1 MNVLDLL
8 DELEDI
14 VNTAS
19 GVPMTKK
26 IMVDSNEILGII
38 EDIRKSLPED
48 VRQARWLKGE
58 QTRILDE
65 AKAEYK
71 KLIFEAKKQADFL
84 VDNND
89 ITMKAK
95 KHADAINEAAEDYA
109 RTLKMKTYDYLDRM
123 LYDMQG
129 KMEELNTRYF
139 GDMFNNLENSF
150 NAISDVLDRN
160 RAELKEMAQRT
171 QNGEEWMY
179 EDRSGRSD
187 YSED

>member
-26 IMVDSNEILGII
+26 IMVDSNEILSIVA
-38 EDIRKSLPED
+38 DIRKSLPED

-58 QTRILDE
+58 QTRILEE

-71 KLIFEAKKQADFL
+71 RLIFEAEKQADFL

-95 KHADAINEAAEDYA
+95 KHAEAINEAAEDYA
-109 RTLKMKTYDYLDRM
+109 RTLKMKTYDYLDKV

-129 KMEELNTRYF
+129 RFEELNGKYLNELFQYMSKT
-139 GDMFNNLENSF
+139 MENMTAKLQNNR
-150 NAISDVLDRN
+150 D
-160 RAELKEMAQRT
+160 ELKQMAYEA
-171 QNGEEWMY
+171 NNEEP
-179 EDRSGRSD
+179 EK
-187 YSED
+187 